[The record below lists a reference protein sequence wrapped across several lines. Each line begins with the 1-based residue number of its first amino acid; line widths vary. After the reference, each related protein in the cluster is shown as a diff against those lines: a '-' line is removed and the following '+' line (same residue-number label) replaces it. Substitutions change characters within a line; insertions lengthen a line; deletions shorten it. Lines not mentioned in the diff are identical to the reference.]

1 MHDVEAGVDP
11 EIVACLVEFGAS
23 ITSPSS
29 AGTLAGK
36 AFRLSS
42 VAANS
47 SFHSANNAT
56 TMITVMK
63 FQSLIAPIMHGHRL
77 AARAALDSGL
87 GLNIARNGFAA

>member
-1 MHDVEAGVDP
+1 
-11 EIVACLVEFGAS
+11 
-23 ITSPSS
+23 
-29 AGTLAGK
+29 
-36 AFRLSS
+36 LSS

-77 AARAALDSGL
+77 AASAALGCRLALSV
-87 GLNIARNGFAA
+87 ARNGFAA